1 MAMLAD
7 DVLEILGRLD
17 DAGVETWLDGGWAVD
32 ALLGEQ
38 TRPHE
43 DLDLIARIADL
54 VALREALAPADFEE
68 VAGGRDVNFVLRD
81 GAGREVDIHAI
92 AFDDRGDGRYPM
104 VDGPDWVFPADGFHG
119 RGWIAG
125 HEVRCLTAEV
135 QMLCHAHGYVPA
147 PTDIHDM
154 RLLNARLGTR
164 LLPPYDLDVQLRD
177 VEDRDLER
185 FFEHQ
190 QDPVATQM
198 AAFPARDRETFME
211 QAARIRT
218 DPTVTYR
225 TILADG
231 EVAGNI
237 VAWDDDG
244 QQDVGYWI
252 GREWWGRGIAT
263 LALAA
268 FLREVASRPLYA
280 HVAKHN
286 VASTRV
292 LQKCG
297 FRVVGSAR
305 VEPDGID
312 ELVLRLDS

>member
-1 MAMLAD
+1 MTMRAD
-7 DVLEILGRLD
+7 DVLEVLDRLD
-17 DAGVETWLDGGWAVD
+17 TAGVETWLDGGWAVD
-32 ALLGEQ
+32 AVLGEQ
-38 TRPHE
+38 TRPHD

-81 GAGREVDIHAI
+81 GAGREVDVHAI

-104 VDGPDWVFPADGFHG
+104 VDGSEWVFPADGFSG

-125 HEVRCLTAEV
+125 HEVRCLTADV
-135 QMLCHAHGYVPA
+135 QMLCHAHGYLPG

-154 RLLNARLGTR
+154 RLLNTRLGTR
-164 LLPPYDLDVQLRD
+164 LLPPYDLDVQLRE
-177 VEDRDLER
+177 VEDRDLEV

-190 QDPVATQM
+190 QDPVATEL
-198 AAFPARDRETFME
+198 AAFPARDRATFME
-211 QAARIRT
+211 HAARIRA

-225 TILADG
+225 TILVDG
-231 EVAGNI
+231 QVAGNI

-244 QQDVGYWI
+244 QDDVGYWL

-263 LALAA
+263 RALAA
-268 FLREVASRPLYA
+268 FLRELPNRPLFA
-280 HVAKHN
+280 HVAKRN
-286 VASTRV
+286 AASTRV

-297 FRVVGSAR
+297 FRVIGSAR
-305 VEPDGID
+305 VEPEGID
-312 ELVLRLDS
+312 ELVLRLDA